1 MWGICSSVFLSSLR
15 ISSHRTWLQLFAN
28 HLLTL
33 LWFHW
38 TWWVTF
44 FFLAAFKIILDFHI
58 FSVVTFLDR
67 LSLCLSFSEFV
78 ELPRDVASVF
88 CQIWK
93 VFGKYFLN
101 SFLSL
106 SLSLFLC
113 WHYIYVNMRNGAS
126 HFLRLFIF
134 LHFFPTLF
142 FRLRN
147 LYWPFFKFANSANS
161 NLLIS
166 PSNKFFIWFW
176 YFSTFQFPLS
186 KKSPCL
192 Y

>member
-1 MWGICSSVFLSSLR
+1 MM
-15 ISSHRTWLQLFAN
+15 SHF
-28 HLLTL
+28 
-33 LWFHW
+33 
-38 TWWVTF
+38 F
-44 FFLAAFKIILDFHI
+44 FFLLLLKLSWIST
-58 FSVVTFLDR
+58 FSVSSRFWTDSRCVYPSR
-67 LSLCLSFSEFV
+67 SLLSFL
-78 ELPRDVASVF
+78 ELVFSV
-88 CQIWK
+88 K
-93 VFGKYFLN
+93 FGKFSAN
-101 SFLSL
+101 IFWTVFSPF
-106 SLSLFLC
+106 LSLFLC

-134 LHFFPTLF
+134 LHFFPTPF
-142 FRLRN
+142 FRLCN
-147 LYWPFFKFANSANS
+147 LYRPSFKFANSANS